1 MPKFLGAPKPNH
13 PEDFAFPRSFEFNA
27 LVAIVS
33 RNRKSESF
41 KVHNSAQ
48 STIFDAENNRVKIHR
63 LNKIFREVD
72 NEVHVYDFDQMRL
85 LVSDPTKQMCIKLEI
100 ANLSPFTAQ
109 PEPTP
114 IKPKS
119 KQR

>member
-1 MPKFLGAPKPNH
+1 MPKFLGAPKPSH
-13 PEDFAFPRSFEFNA
+13 PEDFSFPRSFEFNA

-41 KVHNSAQ
+41 KVQNSAQ

-63 LNKIFREVD
+63 INKIFREVD

-100 ANLSPFTAQ
+100 ANLSPFTAKTD
-109 PEPTP
+109 PAP
-114 IKPKS
+114 S
-119 KQR
+119 K